1 MSTYKTPMMD
11 EIGEG
16 LEAGS
21 EFTQKGR
28 WIANE
33 LCGHLRYLEQSSEAG
48 DIHGELDAIGT
59 ILHHIA
65 NLLNELN
72 ENICTKT
79 RKK

>member
-16 LEAGS
+16 LEEGS

-33 LCGHLRYLEQSSEAG
+33 LGGHLRMLESCADCEN
-48 DIHGELDAIGT
+48 IYGELDEIGT